1 MSLELLL
8 AILSLVTG
16 SWAFMRSRRPV
27 RTAFTHRH
35 DGLDM
40 YMEMAWPFSAAIAI
54 ESLTGS
60 KALSVVVVT
69 FGTSVMLTWSRQV
82 LRMTEWVAGT
92 LSALMSAGMA
102 VMMLGMVDASVV
114 DVMLLLLSGIAV
126 MMIFTQR
133 VGGRRIKPWPQ
144 GKRDRGS
151 S

>member
-1 MSLELLL
+1 MELML

-16 SWAFMRSRRPV
+16 TWAFWGSRRPF

-40 YMEMAWPFSAAIAI
+40 YMEMAWPFSEAIAV

-60 KALSVVVVT
+60 KALSVVIVT
-69 FGTSVMLTWSRQV
+69 VGTSILLVWSRQV
-82 LRMTEWVAGT
+82 LWMTEWMAGT